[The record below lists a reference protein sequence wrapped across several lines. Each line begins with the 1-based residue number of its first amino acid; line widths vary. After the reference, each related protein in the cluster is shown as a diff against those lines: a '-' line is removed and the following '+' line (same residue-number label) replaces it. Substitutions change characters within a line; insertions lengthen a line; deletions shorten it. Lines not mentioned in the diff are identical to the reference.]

1 MLTVNGDVRYD
12 ARGSSAQMWDL
23 VTNTSSASWNNN
35 IITAGT
41 PNTGAPANGY
51 WTNIPMGQK
60 AVDDI
65 GNTFELCHGYSV
77 MNSVLN
83 LQFSLPD
90 NALGYTLFAAYWYN
104 SCLSFHAGQVD
115 YVF

>member
-1 MLTVNGDVRYD
+1 
-12 ARGSSAQMWDL
+12 
-23 VTNTSSASWNNN
+23 
-35 IITAGT
+35 
-41 PNTGAPANGY
+41 
-51 WTNIPMGQK
+51 MGQK

-65 GNTFELCHGYSV
+65 GNTFELTHGYSV

-90 NALGYTLFAAYWYN
+90 NALGYTLYASYWYN